1 MSSQRSSWAVGW
13 TAFAAVMMIVQG
25 IWWLIAGLVAI
36 FEDTFFVIADEW
48 LFKFDVTTWGWI
60 HLILG
65 LVLFFAGYGLFVA
78 ATWAR
83 IVGVIVAVV
92 AGVIAFS
99 WMPWYPVWGI
109 IFVIASIAV
118 IWALTVH
125 GDDIAEV

>member
-13 TAFAAVMMIVQG
+13 TAFAAVMMTLQG

-36 FEDTFFVIADEW
+36 FEDSFFVVADEW
-48 LFKFDVTTWGWI
+48 IFKFDVTTWGWI
-60 HLILG
+60 HLIFG
-65 LVLFFAGYGLFVA
+65 FVLFFVGYGLFVA

-109 IFVIASIAV
+109 IFVVASIGV

-125 GDDIAEV
+125 GDDIAEA